1 LFVCL
6 FNYIFSSCSQT
17 FMCIKFDLQNVY
29 VVRNRK
35 SCFILFQARFWCGIR
50 RSSTLFFFFQNI
62 SFFIFKVST
71 WSIKLEVHK
80 NYTLLSCF
88 FYFCGCVLNK
98 PLQTFISLSCSVVV
112 VVVIIEV
119 CSITFIPNGKNLK
132 KKCRADTMVEKIIQ
146 TNKNHQF
153 Y

>member
-1 LFVCL
+1 M
-6 FNYIFSSCSQT
+6 FSDFHVHKVWSPE
-17 FMCIKFDLQNVY
+17 Y

-50 RSSTLFFFFQNI
+50 RSSTFFFLFQNI

-88 FYFCGCVLNK
+88 FFFYFRGCVLNK

-112 VVVIIEV
+112 VVVVIIEV
-119 CSITFIPNGKNLK
+119 CSITFIPNGKNFFLK
-132 KKCRADTMVEKIIQ
+132 NVGLILW
-146 TNKNHQF
+146 
-153 Y
+153 

>member
-1 LFVCL
+1 M
-6 FNYIFSSCSQT
+6 FSDFHVHKVWSPE
-17 FMCIKFDLQNVY
+17 Y

-50 RSSTLFFFFQNI
+50 RSSTFFFFSKI
-62 SFFIFKVST
+62 SHFSFSKFQHGQLN
-71 WSIKLEVHK
+71 WRYIKT
-80 NYTLLSCF
+80 TLCSLVF

>member
-1 LFVCL
+1 MEIVVLQQRSQWGFVCL
-6 FNYIFSSCSQT
+6 FNYIFF
-17 FMCIKFDLQNVY
+17 FMFSDFHVHKVWSPEY

-50 RSSTLFFFFQNI
+50 RSSTFFFFSKI
-62 SFFIFKVST
+62 SHFSFSKFQHGQLN
-71 WSIKLEVHK
+71 WRYIKT
-80 NYTLLSCF
+80 TLCSLVF

-119 CSITFIPNGKNLK
+119 VLHSFQMARIFFK
-132 KKCRADTMVEKIIQ
+132 KM
-146 TNKNHQF
+146 
-153 Y
+153 